1 MRRLSLRPL
10 LQPLLRRL
18 WPAAMLLATG
28 CYDSGFG
35 SPGTGDPS
43 PAMNIPLT
51 ELQRLYVGK
60 PVTIDNELIVA
71 GRVTTS
77 DRSGNFYRSLVIESE
92 EGALEIMAGLDALH
106 NDYPV
111 GSLLTLRL
119 KGLAIGR
126 SYGIIQ
132 AGRLAEAGSSRVGYI
147 GSQAALDRCLYRG
160 PEPLAAPEPRRLTL
174 AELQLSHCGLLVRI
188 EGLHY
193 APVGL
198 EERCWAGYH
207 RFADADGNA
216 LFTNVSD
223 YADFADGE
231 VPYGSCTLT
240 GILQHSSWEGGRY
253 LIKLRDAT
261 DYRP

>member
-1 MRRLSLRPL
+1 MRRPTLRLPQSLRRPL
-10 LQPLLRRL
+10 WALL
-18 WPAAMLLATG
+18 LLAAAG
-28 CYDSGFG
+28 CYDRGFG
-35 SPGTGDPS
+35 EAATDGPS
-43 PAMNIPLT
+43 PAVNISLAD
-51 ELQRLYVGK
+51 LQRLFVGQ
-60 PVTIDNELIVA
+60 PVTIEKELIVA

-92 EGALEIMAGLDALH
+92 GGALEIMAGLDALH

-111 GSLLTLRL
+111 GSLLTLHL
-119 KGLAIGR
+119 EGLALGR
-126 SYGIIQ
+126 SYGVLQ
-132 AGRLAEAGSSRVGYI
+132 AGRPAEAGSTLVGYI
-147 GSQAALDRCLYRG
+147 GSQAALDRCLHRG
-160 PEPLAAPEPRRLTL
+160 SEPLAAPEPRPI
-174 AELQLSHCGLLVRI
+174 AIPDLQQAFCGLLVRI

-198 EERCWAGYH
+198 EERSWAGYH

-216 LFTNVSD
+216 LFTNVSS
-223 YADFADGE
+223 YADFAAAE

-240 GILQHSSWEGGRY
+240 GILQYSSREGGRY